1 MPGKPKSMDHDEY
14 ESDDLENTETL
25 ISRNRPLP
33 VPRSR
38 KTQSA
43 KKKSSRR
50 PGTPKRKR
58 AQSAPPSR
66 NGREL
71 WMTAVKNRQTVG
83 LSGSRH
89 PESPR
94 HKTPSEYWVDTLR
107 KTGIGFSTEST
118 GMNTFSGL
126 KRPNEMAIP
135 YLSTSSFMR
144 QMMGTEK
151 GRKVE
156 DPTVK
161 SSSGTPAYKSQ
172 EEYYDMVLE
181 LKKHIA
187 NMKQESDAMKA
198 KIRRLEEDNQ
208 KKEKEMA
215 ALLDPQ
221 KSEELRR
228 TLADKRPDSSAV
240 IHSLKQK
247 ILKLEMQLRDKET
260 AHAKLQSDLKTTKI
274 EEMKSQME
282 AFYQEIVRLQNSKDA
297 GMDKYARTGKEGTAK
312 VRALNE
318 TILRLNKTNEQ
329 LQIENRGLKEDLKKS
344 LDDTKDIPSKE
355 YEDMNRKELLR
366 TIMKLDKNLQRAE
379 KKLET
384 GSLASYDSRTEIQ
397 GKIHLEGSIEERLEQ
412 LDKRETE
419 LLEEL
424 EKQKKLNKALQEEK
438 KRHKKRMEETDQ
450 ESRDVE
456 ARSDRS
462 SHRPPSAPSS
472 HSSPRKSSVS
482 SRPSSARRASVDS
495 KVSSV
500 QRQKIETFKKNRAA
514 KTIQTR
520 WRAHNQE
527 KQEEKVLAFQQNRAA
542 RRIQNQWTRHKYQKN
557 EEEVDEAAE
566 LIGAALQAHCSRQK
580 HMQHYESDTD
590 SMATTDYDDDV
601 ALLQSAFRGHQ
612 LRKRNIEKWLSRE
625 REDDDESIITPRQ
638 SSLSSSTRSRPQ
650 SRPQSAKSRSSI
662 ASKASTA
669 HSKHHIYNKSSGS
682 LSTADDDDDF

>member
-1 MPGKPKSMDHDEY
+1 MPGKQKSMDQDEY

-71 WMTAVKNRQTVG
+71 WMTAVKNRQTAG
-83 LSGSRH
+83 LIGPRH

-107 KTGIGFSTEST
+107 KTGIGISTEST

-151 GRKVE
+151 GRKME

-172 EEYYDMVLE
+172 EEYYDQVLE
-181 LKKHIA
+181 LKKYIA
-187 NMKQESDAMKA
+187 NLNQESATMKA

-228 TLADKRPDSSAV
+228 TLADKRPDSGAV

-247 ILKLEMQLRDKET
+247 ILKLEMQLRDKEN

-282 AFYQEIVRLQNSKDA
+282 AFYQEIVRLQHSKDT
-297 GMDKYARTGKEGTAK
+297 GMDRSARTGKEGTAK

-329 LQIENRGLKEDLKKS
+329 LQIENRSLKEDLKKS

-355 YEDMNRKELLR
+355 YEDMNRKELIR

-384 GSLASYDSRTEIQ
+384 GSLASYDSRTEMQ
-397 GKIHLEGSIEERLEQ
+397 GKIQLEGSLEERLEQ

-438 KRHKKRMEETDQ
+438 RRHRKRLEEADQ
-450 ESRDVE
+450 DVDV
-456 ARSDRS
+456 RSDRGS
-462 SHRPPSAPSS
+462 QRPPSARSPQSS
-472 HSSPRKSSVS
+472 SRKASIS
-482 SRPSSARRASVDS
+482 SRPPSARSTSVDS

-500 QRQKIETFKKNRAA
+500 RRQKIETFKENRAA
-514 KTIQTR
+514 KKIQR
-520 WRAHNQE
+520 GWRAHRQQ

-542 RRIQNQWTRHKYQKN
+542 RRIQNQWTQYKYHKN

-566 LIGAALQAHCSRQK
+566 LIGAALQAHCSRQNR
-580 HMQHYESDTD
+580 MQYYESDTE

-612 LRKRNIEKWLSRE
+612 LRKRNIEEWLSRE
-625 REDDDESIITPRQ
+625 RDDDDESIITPRRPSVT
-638 SSLSSSTRSRPQ
+638 SSAR

-669 HSKHHIYNKSSGS
+669 HSKPRSYIKSSGS
-682 LSTADDDDDF
+682 LAATDDDDDDF